1 MMVELET
8 TILYREKF
16 STAPLTSL
24 DYFGVDGDGSELLS
38 SATSY
43 AEYWGPREEYLISA
57 MNEREADSYQV
68 VWSKLLRDCAQA
80 FAGILNSRALQAN
93 SAPSQDVVLALD
105 IGHIRGAISGGRG
118 EREAS
123 NPMSELPFICVQMSN
138 LYNVDRRA
146 EFNFWTS
153 IAWIDRLPRIQKEL
167 DEYGAYATAMEFF
180 VIMAEILEA
189 RQFASTENYKDVLG
203 SWIADYFRGEERI
216 TCAVSREC
224 VQVLSFLGN
233 VLDDKRFE
241 LSSGAKESVVRYL
254 EELVCEGGQ

>member
-8 TILYREKF
+8 TNLYREKF

-24 DYFGVDGDGSELLS
+24 DNFGVDGDGSELLS
-38 SATSY
+38 SATAY
-43 AEYWGPREEYLISA
+43 AEYWGPREEYLTSA
-57 MNEREADSYQV
+57 MYEREADSYQV
-68 VWSKLLRDCAQA
+68 VWSKLLRNCAQA

-105 IGHIRGAISGGRG
+105 IGHIRGAISG
-118 EREAS
+118 ERDGS

-180 VIMAEILEA
+180 VIMADILEA
-189 RQFASTENYKDVLG
+189 RQFASTENYKDVFG
-203 SWIADYFRGEERI
+203 SRIADYFRGDERI

-224 VQVLSFLGN
+224 VQVLSFLDDN
-233 VLDDKRFE
+233 LDDMRFE
-241 LSSGAKESVVRYL
+241 LSDGAKESLVRYL
-254 EELVCEGGQ
+254 EELVCESRQ

>member
-1 MMVELET
+1 
-8 TILYREKF
+8 
-16 STAPLTSL
+16 
-24 DYFGVDGDGSELLS
+24 
-38 SATSY
+38 
-43 AEYWGPREEYLISA
+43 
-57 MNEREADSYQV
+57 
-68 VWSKLLRDCAQA
+68 
-80 FAGILNSRALQAN
+80 
-93 SAPSQDVVLALD
+93 
-105 IGHIRGAISGGRG
+105 
-118 EREAS
+118 
-123 NPMSELPFICVQMSN
+123 MSELPFICVQMSN